1 MIDVKVRWNTQCTDN
16 RNYWRILIDGQEH
29 VCSDVV
35 FEIPVHTTKD
45 LVWDSIR
52 NQELEKHHVSCQAN
66 EIVWKGNVVIVK

>member
-16 RNYWRILIDGQEH
+16 RNYWRILINGQEH

>member
-16 RNYWRILIDGQEH
+16 RNYWRILIDGQEY

-52 NQELEKHHVSCQAN
+52 NRELEKHHVSCEAN